1 MISPRK
7 TIALLAITCL
17 FSFNLTGC
25 SDKASVEEVQQIV
38 AEHEARAYT
47 YISDGWFRSAGIEG
61 RNIIQKHPRSVVGYE
76 VLSEL
81 YNEIGDHRSA
91 IETVRSMPVDV
102 KKTAK
107 LKISQANAFVSLGKT
122 KSARTLVDQIEGSDL
137 QKYAAEV
144 TLVKARLNSL
154 EGNAALAEQI
164 YRDAVIKFPENSD
177 VILDAAEFA
186 LFQKNI
192 DVASGL
198 LNDAELLE
206 SNKARRLYLLALL
219 ELEQEQFTSAEL
231 HLTEALELRQKE
243 DRVTSARVA
252 ILTKLESLM
261 ERTNRGIE
269 AIAYREQLE
278 AFYGKPNIDL
288 REKMSSVYKLGNE
301 QNSAAARVELE
312 AIIGQYPQYRKAHL
326 MLAALDFQ
334 DNQMDTAA
342 LRFIEHIDL
351 EADNAQ
357 LIEMAVRSNI
367 AENNVDQMLLIFEG
381 SLAVEQDPYLL
392 NARARLQAQKG
403 LFSEAVASVKAAIEK
418 NPEGIQHQ
426 SLLASIYVQQDLK
439 EKAIE
444 VMEAALT
451 IDVGNEDTE
460 AIEQRSSLSRK
471 YVSELLQ
478 SSSETDLNKAQNFVD
493 QLLSKE
499 ADRPATQTIAAGF
512 YALKGDF
519 VTAKKYAQ
527 QSLAKNPGSMSGVL
541 GLVTVMRKLND
552 PYSAILDVFS
562 EAVELSPNNPNI
574 YVSVLRS
581 ASNENELNEAAK
593 YIEAKAEQFQSSVA
607 YRVLATASIRRDDSK
622 AAEKYYELARR
633 YSKDSSSAESIDSA
647 LTIARSKVSVEAG
660 DVARAREILQDGLRE
675 YGDSIPLLREL
686 FSLEVQNGNFASAKE
701 LLPRLSELDPDLAMF
716 FDANLDYSQGEN
728 DSALGKYRNVW
739 SNIKT
744 DAVAQRI
751 YSISKTVQN
760 GKAAAFLEEWGNA
773 IPDSIPQKQLAS
785 SIAIQNRDYYLA
797 TNITEALIQ
806 QMPENPSILNNLA
819 WLYQQIGNPE
829 ALKIAEK
836 AYTLSPDRPDIVD
849 TYGWVLMKNNR
860 AKEAVP
866 LLEKAL
872 AMDPDNKDIAVNLEA
887 AKAQLN

>member
-1 MISPRK
+1 MTSPK
-7 TIALLAITCL
+7 NIIALLAIICVFNL
-17 FSFNLTGC
+17 NLTGC
-25 SDKASVEEVQQIV
+25 SDKADVEQVQQIV
-38 AEHEARAYT
+38 AEHEARAYK
-47 YISDGWFRSAGIEG
+47 YISDGRFRSAAIEG
-61 RNIIQKHPRSVVGYE
+61 RNIVQKQPNSVVGYE

-81 YNEIGDHRSA
+81 YNELGDYRSTIA
-91 IETVRSMPVDV
+91 TVNSMPAAV
-102 KKTAK
+102 KPTTR
-107 LKISQANAFVSLGKT
+107 LKIRQANAYASIGKT
-122 KSARTLVDQIEGSDL
+122 KSVRTLVNRIEGNDL
-137 QKYAAEV
+137 QEYAAEIA
-144 TLVKARLNSL
+144 LIKARVNSL
-154 EGNAALAEQI
+154 EGNAALTEEI

-177 VILDAAEFA
+177 VILDAAEFF

-192 DVASGL
+192 DVASAL

-206 SNKARRLYLLALL
+206 HNKARRLYLLALL
-219 ELEQEQFTSAEL
+219 EIEQEQFTSAEL

-243 DRVTSARVA
+243 DSVTSARVA
-252 ILTKLESLM
+252 VLAQLESLM

-288 REKMSSVYKLGNE
+288 REKMSRVYELGNE

-334 DNQMDTAA
+334 DNQMATAA

-351 EADNAQ
+351 ETDNAE
-357 LIEMAVRSNI
+357 LIEMTVRSNI
-367 AENNVDQMLLIFEG
+367 AEDNVDQMLLLFDG

-392 NARARLQAQKG
+392 NARARLQAQKS
-403 LFSEAVASVKAAIEK
+403 LFPEAIASVKAAIGK
-418 NPEGIQHQ
+418 QPKGIQHQ
-426 SLLASIYVQQDLK
+426 SLLARIYLQQDHK

-451 IDVGNEDTE
+451 IAVANEDTE
-460 AIEQRSSLSRK
+460 AVEQRSSLSRM

-493 QLLSKE
+493 QLLRKE
-499 ADRPATQTIAAGF
+499 ADRPATQSIAAGF
-512 YALKGDF
+512 YALKKDF

-527 QSLAKNPGSMSGVL
+527 QSLAKNPNSMSMVL
-541 GLVTVMRKLND
+541 GLVSVMRELND
-552 PYSAILDVFS
+552 PYAAILDVYS
-562 EAVELSPNNPNI
+562 GAVKLSPNNPNI
-574 YVSVLRS
+574 YAAILRS
-581 ASNENELNEAAK
+581 ASNEKELKQATK
-593 YIEAKAEQFQSSVA
+593 YIEAKAKQFQSSVA
-607 YRVLATASIRRDDSK
+607 YSVLATASIRRDDSK

-633 YSKDSSSAESIDSA
+633 YSKDKNSSENIDNA

-660 DVARAREILQDGLRE
+660 DIAGARAILRQGLRE

-686 FSLEVQNGNFASAKE
+686 FSLEVQNENVASAKE
-701 LLPRLSELDPDLAMF
+701 LLPRLSELDADLAMF

-728 DSALGKYRNVW
+728 ASALAKYRDVW
-739 SNIKT
+739 SKIKT
-744 DAVAQRI
+744 DIVAQRI
-751 YSISKTVQN
+751 YSISKTSQN
-760 GKAAAFLEEWGNA
+760 GEAAAFVEEWGNA
-773 IPDSIPQKQLAS
+773 IPDSIQQKQLAS
-785 SIAIQNRDYYLA
+785 SIAIQNRNYELA
-797 TNITEALIQ
+797 ASITEELVLR
-806 QMPENPSILNNLA
+806 MPENPSILNNLA

-836 AYTLSPDRPDIVD
+836 AYTLSPDRADIAD

-872 AMDPDNKDIAVNLEA
+872 AMDPDNKEIAVNLEA
-887 AKAQLN
+887 AQARLN